1 MSRPEDER
9 VKIPALL
16 HLTRLGYQ
24 YVSLKENAYDG
35 DTDIFVDVFRDAVCR
50 LNDYSFSDAEIN
62 TMLQDFKQVLDT
74 EDLGKQFYNYLLKG
88 YNGVTLI
95 DFNHPERNTWQI
107 ATELPCVNGQDE
119 FRPDIT
125 ILINGI
131 PLAFIEVKRP
141 NNKDGI

>member
-50 LNDYSFSDAEIN
+50 LNS
-62 TMLQDFKQVLDT
+62 L
-74 EDLGKQFYNYLLKG
+74 
-88 YNGVTLI
+88 
-95 DFNHPERNTWQI
+95 
-107 ATELPCVNGQDE
+107 
-119 FRPDIT
+119 
-125 ILINGI
+125 
-131 PLAFIEVKRP
+131 
-141 NNKDGI
+141 

>member
-35 DTDIFVDVFRDAVCR
+35 DTDIFVDVFQDAVCR

-62 TMLQDFKQVLDT
+62 TML
-74 EDLGKQFYNYLLKG
+74 
-88 YNGVTLI
+88 
-95 DFNHPERNTWQI
+95 
-107 ATELPCVNGQDE
+107 
-119 FRPDIT
+119 
-125 ILINGI
+125 
-131 PLAFIEVKRP
+131 
-141 NNKDGI
+141 

>member
-35 DTDIFVDVFRDAVCR
+35 DTDIFVDAFRDAVCC
-50 LNDYSFSDAEIN
+50 LNSRSFSEVEIN
-62 TMLQDFKQVLDT
+62 ALLQDFKQILDA
-74 EDLGKQFYNYLLKG
+74 EDLGKQFYQYLLKG

-107 ATELPCVNGQDE
+107 AMVSRWHLS
-119 FRPDIT
+119 
-125 ILINGI
+125 
-131 PLAFIEVKRP
+131 K
-141 NNKDGI
+141 